1 MKWATCT
8 PICRVMAY
16 EQHHAAGLRHSSNSN
31 TVMYRE
37 VAEVENLTNS
47 DVEAM
52 AAVYGE

>member
-1 MKWATCT
+1 MNSIMLTVCA
-8 PICRVMAY
+8 
-16 EQHHAAGLRHSSNSN
+16 HSSNSN

-37 VAEVENLTNS
+37 VVEFENLTNS